1 MAYDRINWE
10 NAPSTETPL
19 SAENLN
25 TMDAKIAALDAQ
37 AEELSEKHNQLEDSV
52 ELLDQRMDTFAS
64 LPAGTTAGNAELI
77 EARTI
82 NGQAYNTLHNALDG
96 EFSGVKTDIS
106 SINTEIIKIANIS
119 GQPSIKAGTGYA
131 SIAEGVNN
139 SASGDSSHAEGS
151 NTTASGDRSHAEGS
165 GSIASGA
172 SSHAEGAS
180 NASGNWSHA
189 EGGSTK
195 ALAPYAHAEGN
206 ETKASGY
213 YGSHAEGFM
222 TEASGDSSHAEGTYT
237 KATHKSQH
245 VFGAYNEEDPNSSG
259 SGSRGTYIE
268 IVGNGNANNNRS
280 NARTLDWE
288 GNEVLAGDLTING
301 TQSVGDGLSSL
312 QTALTNKITIEGT
325 KMVIHA

>member
-1 MAYDRINWE
+1 MAYERVNWE

-25 TMDAKIAALDAQ
+25 VMDEKIAALDAQ
-37 AEELSEKHNQLEDSV
+37 TEELSEKHNQLEDSV

-96 EFSGVKTDIS
+96 EFSSVKTDIS
-106 SINTEIIKIANIS
+106 SINTEITKIANIS

-139 SASGDSSHAEGS
+139 
-151 NTTASGDRSHAEGS
+151 TASGDRSHAEGS

-195 ALAPYAHAEGN
+195 ALAHYAHAEGN

-245 VFGAYNEEDPNSSG
+245 VFGAYNEEDQSSSG

>member
-1 MAYDRINWE
+1 MAYERVNWE

-25 TMDAKIAALDAQ
+25 TMDEKIAALDAQ
-37 AEELSEKHNQLEDSV
+37 TEELSDKHNQLEDSV

-96 EFSGVKTDIS
+96 EFSSVKTDIS
-106 SINTEIIKIANIS
+106 SINTEITKIANIS

-139 SASGDSSHAEGS
+139 
-151 NTTASGDRSHAEGS
+151 TASGDRSHAEGS

-195 ALAPYAHAEGN
+195 ALAHYAHAEGN

-245 VFGAYNEEDPNSSG
+245 VFGAYNEEDPSSSG